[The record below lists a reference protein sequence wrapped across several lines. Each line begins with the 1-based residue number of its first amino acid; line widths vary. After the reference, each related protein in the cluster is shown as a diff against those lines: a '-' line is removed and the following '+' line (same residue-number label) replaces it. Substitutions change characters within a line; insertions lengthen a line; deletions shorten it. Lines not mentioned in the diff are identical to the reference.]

1 MSDTI
6 KSFAHLHSILFD
18 LLVRNIFERWYF
30 ERSTMNSWCQ
40 MYMYT
45 HASTDR
51 KMSHFSLTWYKFH
64 SFKFLFFEKYNFFD
78 TLSYNRYLCVVV
90 KGLQHYPLNWYPA
103 GIVFYYL
110 DSVVLAVPNQHVS
123 LLVCGH
129 PWWLLELSVRCSVLS
144 KLKQNLPTII
154 RYVDATVAYKLIFK
168 KPVKIKW
175 EILCHWLRKSFF
187 QIKSWPWQYILTTF
201 LSKYHGSLFYKNKKQ
216 ILCFHAFIHVISSL
230 CIFLLLL
237 KISIQFFFLVFC
249 T

>member
-1 MSDTI
+1 M
-6 KSFAHLHSILFD
+6 
-18 LLVRNIFERWYF
+18 
-30 ERSTMNSWCQ
+30 
-40 MYMYT
+40 
-45 HASTDR
+45 
-51 KMSHFSLTWYKFH
+51 
-64 SFKFLFFEKYNFFD
+64 
-78 TLSYNRYLCVVV
+78 SYNRYLCVVV